1 MPALIASDVIMPSGA
16 LVALVV
22 LGFLELA
29 LAVFCIVDIVRRPM
43 VLGERK
49 WVWIVI
55 AALFSLVG
63 SIIYLAIGRV
73 QPPPPETRAEAGAAG
88 GRVAA
93 AADILYGPAPGA
105 GASDVHDSP
114 PPSPPAVEADS

>member
-1 MPALIASDVIMPSGA
+1 MTPAAADVVIPSGA
-16 LVALVV
+16 LAALVV
-22 LGFLELA
+22 LSLVELA
-29 LAVFCIVDIVRRPM
+29 LVIFCIVDIVRRPA
-43 VLGERK
+43 VLGDRK

-55 AALFSLVG
+55 VAVFNLVG

-73 QPPPPETRAEAGAAG
+73 QPPPTETRAEPGAAG

-93 AADILYGPAPGA
+93 AADILYGPAGGA
-105 GASDVHDSP
+105 EASDVHDSP

>member
-1 MPALIASDVIMPSGA
+1 VPALIASDVIMPSGA

-22 LGFLELA
+22 LGFIELA

-55 AALFSLVG
+55 VALFSLVG

-73 QPPPPETRAEAGAAG
+73 QPPPPETRAKPDAAG

>member
-1 MPALIASDVIMPSGA
+1 VPAPISAEVVIPSGA

-22 LGFLELA
+22 LGLVEVA
-29 LAVFCIVDIVRRPM
+29 LAVFCIIDIVRRPA
-43 VLGERK
+43 VLGDRK

-55 AALFSLVG
+55 VALFNLVG
-63 SIIYLAIGRV
+63 SIVYLAIGRV
-73 QPPPPETRAEAGAAG
+73 RPVPPETRVEAGAAG